1 MCGRSNTSRAP
12 GPVKEAG
19 HAFTGSNAESVLP
32 PQRPCSPCTPEVSS
46 DHPPDHTKR
55 PPTVR
60 QSPLMAQYWRYTG
73 LHDRGSHW
81 ALTLGAR
88 STTEVSSRSAKMP
101 FGEAMLLP
109 TWHENL
115 CVTHKYDYAPS

>member
-1 MCGRSNTSRAP
+1 MPSQEATLNRSCHPRDL
-12 GPVKEAG
+12 VH
-19 HAFTGSNAESVLP
+19 HA
-32 PQRPCSPCTPEVSS
+32 PQRFPPTNLRT
-46 DHPPDHTKR
+46 PPDHTKR